1 VTTDGD
7 REDGDQDDEATGSR
21 PAPDPGRR
29 VRWGSEPAESGA
41 GGPTSPSA
49 PPLRFTTPAPPP
61 TPPVEPPRPGPP
73 PLVLTPTR
81 PTIDAPRSDDDQEPT
96 APPPP
101 PPRREP
107 ARPKAEDRQPPPRR
121 EAARTE
127 PPRPEAAPPAPPASP
142 PPAREAP
149 PSERRTSGRGCP
161 AIGELAQQLAATQA
175 QVASIS
181 AQLTTLAHR
190 ITYDLERGAQTTS
203 ERILRDLEHLPDQVS
218 FRVGAHLGPAVDD
231 LTEQV
236 ETDSERLRKL
246 VEEDF
251 SAKLAL
257 ISETVETLPLGTAEL
272 LNGLQTVA
280 GDLEDRMTRFSTR
293 VTDQVAALER
303 ATQRDLNALREHVD
317 ELKATAQPKLDTDVL
332 DRMAGQVERLAE
344 RPAPTSEVVDAVE
357 LLISEHLEVLRDNVE
372 TRVAALAPVLH
383 DELEAVRAESLAS
396 VTATEEALV
405 ERIEQLEAGVAERVE
420 GALGE
425 QVEALDALVA
435 DRHSLL
441 LNAVTSAGDERIE
454 ELAGTLA
461 SVVDRLEEV
470 MAAVVE
476 LQETGLG
483 GEGDPMAAVNEEL
496 KALRRRISLR
506 MESPDEPQGLTP
518 EQLREL
524 AAQIALHLS

>member
-1 VTTDGD
+1 MTTDGD
-7 REDGDQDDEATGSR
+7 RENGDQDDEATGSR

-29 VRWGSEPAESGA
+29 VRWGSEPPESGGSGSGSTA
-41 GGPTSPSA
+41 VPPPRFTPGPT
-49 PPLRFTTPAPPP
+49 TTPPP
-61 TPPVEPPRPGPP
+61 TPAPSTPEPPRPGPP

-81 PTIDAPRSDDDQEPT
+81 PSVEAPRSDDDGDPT

-101 PPRREP
+101 PPPRRREP
-107 ARPKAEDRQPPPRR
+107 GQPD
-121 EAARTE
+121 A
-127 PPRPEAAPPAPPASP
+127 AAPAAPTAGRPSP
-142 PPAREAP
+142 PTREKA
-149 PSERRTSGRGCP
+149 PSELRTADRGGP
-161 AIGELAQQLAATQA
+161 SLGELAQQLAATQA

-236 ETDSERLRKL
+236 EADSERLRKA
-246 VEEDF
+246 VEDDF
-251 SAKLAL
+251 GSKLAA
-257 ISETVETLPLGTAEL
+257 ITETVETLPLGTAEL

-303 ATQRDLNALREHVD
+303 STHADLAALREHVD
-317 ELKATAQPKLDTDVL
+317 ELKATAQPKVDTEAL
-332 DRMAGQVERLAE
+332 ERMAGQIERLAE

-383 DELEAVRAESLAS
+383 DELEAVRAEALAGA
-396 VTATEEALV
+396 TATEEALV
-405 ERIEQLEAGVAERVE
+405 ERIEQLEIGVAERVE

-425 QVEALDALVA
+425 QVDTLDALLAERHKVLLEAVA
-435 DRHSLL
+435 AAS
-441 LNAVTSAGDERIE
+441 DERVE
-454 ELAGTLA
+454 ELAGTVA

-470 MAAVVE
+470 MAVVVE
-476 LQETGLG
+476 LQEAQGSAD
-483 GEGDPMAAVNEEL
+483 GDPLEAVHEEL
-496 KALRRRISLR
+496 KALRRRITLR
-506 MESPDEPQGLTP
+506 MEDSQGLTP
-518 EQLREL
+518 EQLKEL

>member
-1 VTTDGD
+1 
-7 REDGDQDDEATGSR
+7 
-21 PAPDPGRR
+21 
-29 VRWGSEPAESGA
+29 EPA
-41 GGPTSPSA
+41 T
-49 PPLRFTTPAPPP
+49 
-61 TPPVEPPRPGPP
+61 
-73 PLVLTPTR
+73 
-81 PTIDAPRSDDDQEPT
+81 
-96 APPPP
+96 PPPP
-101 PPRREP
+101 PP
-107 ARPKAEDRQPPPRR
+107 ARAEGPL
-121 EAARTE
+121 
-127 PPRPEAAPPAPPASP
+127 
-142 PPAREAP
+142 
-149 PSERRTSGRGCP
+149 ERRVAERGGP
-161 AIGELAQQLAATQA
+161 AIGDLAQQLAATQA

-236 ETDSERLRKL
+236 ETDGERLRKL
-246 VEEDF
+246 VEQDF
-251 SAKLAL
+251 AEKLSA

-303 ATQRDLNALREHVD
+303 STHADLAALREHVD
-317 ELKATAQPKLDTDVL
+317 ELKATAQPKVDTEAL
-332 DRMAGQVERLAE
+332 ERMAGQVERLTE
-344 RPAPTSEVVDAVE
+344 RPSPTSEVVDAVE

-405 ERIEQLEAGVAERVE
+405 ERIETLEAGVSERVE
-420 GALGE
+420 AALGD
-425 QVEALDALVA
+425 QVDALDALVGE
-435 DRHSLL
+435 RHEVL
-441 LNAVTSAGDERIE
+441 LNAVTAAGEERVE
-454 ELAGTLA
+454 ELAVTLA
-461 SVVDRLEEV
+461 AVVDRLEEV

-476 LQETGLG
+476 LQEAQVQAD
-483 GEGDPMAAVNEEL
+483 GDPLAAVNEEL

-506 MESPDEPQGLTP
+506 MEGPDEPQGLTP
-518 EQLREL
+518 EQLKEL